1 MLVCMNI
8 IKQLSPEQANQ
19 IAAGQVVE
27 RPANIVKELIE
38 NSIDA
43 GASRIEL
50 YIEQG
55 GHHVIRI
62 IDNGC
67 GMSPDDAHA
76 CFLRHAT
83 SKLISIDQLPT
94 INTFGFRGE
103 ALASIAAVSNVTLIT
118 KHIADELGTK
128 IELKNGKATTTNV
141 TSTCGT
147 DITVDQLFYNVPA
160 RKKFLKKDSTE
171 WRAIEQL
178 FEAFCF
184 SFLEKHFI
192 IWHDGKQV
200 HNCPPVASL
209 TERVAQLLP
218 AAISTSTI
226 PLIEHAQKGIS
237 ITGAITHHHYFR
249 YDRTS
254 IFLFVNNR
262 WVKNKELSSAM
273 LNGYLNVLPA
283 GKFPAGSISITVDPH
298 EVDINTH
305 PRKEEVAFVHPKRV
319 STLLTTAV
327 KATLEAHLSKQLA
340 RTVTFAPSRSTTLPP
355 EDPFAT
361 QDTSF
366 VMPMQP
372 FRQNP
377 ALRPIL
383 SSLQTASKALYT
395 EVPTQPAFNE
405 TQELPQ
411 AHIKMA
417 HDKNYSIIG
426 QLSNT
431 YILLE
436 HEDGL
441 FVVDQHAAHERVL
454 YERFKSRFGNVPTI
468 ELLFPLVIELT
479 QDDITLIADHL
490 DLLTAHGVAIEQ
502 FGPTQLRI
510 TSTPVHAKEITFYE
524 LIREMIGWIKESQG
538 ISTEQLHEQINEK
551 LHAQMACKAAIKAG
565 DILSTEKMNAL
576 LDELYACENRFIC
589 AHGRPTGWLLST
601 HEIEKKFKRV
611 S

>member
-1 MLVCMNI
+1 MNI

-43 GASRIEL
+43 GATRIEL
-50 YIEQG
+50 FIEQG
-55 GHHVIRI
+55 GHQLIRV
-62 IDNGC
+62 IDNGH

-83 SKLISIDQLPT
+83 SKLANIDELPT
-94 INTFGFRGE
+94 LTTFGFRGE

-118 KHIADELGTK
+118 KHSRDDLATK
-128 IELKNGKATTTNV
+128 IALFDGKITACNITATT
-141 TSTCGT
+141 GT
-147 DITVDQLFYNVPA
+147 DITVEQLFYNVPA

-178 FEAFCF
+178 FEAFCL
-184 SFLEKHFI
+184 SFLTKHFI
-192 IWHDGKQV
+192 LWHDGKQIL
-200 HNCPPVASL
+200 NCPPVATL

-218 AAISTSTI
+218 AAISTTTI
-226 PLIEHAQKGIS
+226 PLIDHEQKGIAVS
-237 ITGAITHHHYFR
+237 GAITHHHYFR
-249 YDRTS
+249 YDRNN

-283 GKFPAGSISITVDPH
+283 GRFPAGCISITVDPH

-305 PRKEEVAFVHPKRV
+305 PRKEEVVFVHPRRV
-319 STLLTTAV
+319 STLITTAV

-340 RTVTFAPSRSTTLPP
+340 RTITFAPSRSTTLPP
-355 EDPFAT
+355 DDPFAR
-361 QDTSF
+361 QDSSF
-366 VMPMQP
+366 IMPP
-372 FRQNP
+372 KP
-377 ALRPIL
+377 PSPLGPLRPIL
-383 SSLQTASKALYT
+383 SSLQTASNALYT
-395 EVPTQPAFNE
+395 PNTNFHHNQEIPHTQTKT
-405 TQELPQ
+405 TQ
-411 AHIKMA
+411 
-417 HDKNYSIIG
+417 DKHFTIIG
-426 QLSNT
+426 QLSST
-431 YILLE
+431 YILLD

-454 YERFKSRFGNVPTI
+454 YEQFKSRFGNVPTI
-468 ELLFPLVIELT
+468 ELMFPHVIELT
-479 QDDITLIADHL
+479 QHDIEIIADHL
-490 DLLTAHGVAIEQ
+490 ELLVAHGVSIER

-510 TSTPVHAKEITFYE
+510 TSTPVHAKEVSVEE
-524 LIREMIGWIKESQG
+524 LLKEMIGWIKEAD
-538 ISTEQLHEQINEK
+538 TVTKEQLHEQINEK

-565 DILSTEKMNAL
+565 DILNNEKMHAL
-576 LDELYACENRFIC
+576 LTELYACENRFIC